1 MSAVIVG
8 RNPLRFRAFG
18 RDHTV
23 AELAAP
29 PGEFALV
36 IDGVRVTGHRHDAGD
51 RVFVRIAGRTFVVP
65 RPQRASG
72 AAGSSLRGELRAEMP
87 GRVVRHHARP
97 GQRVAAGDPLVTV
110 ESMKLQVVI
119 AADRDAIVAAL
130 PVAEQAAFER
140 GEVLAHLG
148 DDP

>member
-1 MSAVIVG
+1 LSAVIVG
-8 RNPLRFRAFG
+8 RNPLRFRVAG

-29 PGEFALV
+29 AGELALV
-36 IDGVRVTGHRHDAGD
+36 IDGAAVTGHRYDAGD

-65 RPQRASG
+65 RTQRS
-72 AAGSSLRGELRAEMP
+72 AGVARKGELRADMP
-87 GRVVRHHARP
+87 GRVVRHHAQP

-110 ESMKLQVVI
+110 ESMKLQLVI

-130 PVAEQAAFER
+130 PVAEQAAFDR
-140 GEVLAHLG
+140 GDLLARLE
-148 DDP
+148 DDA

>member
-1 MSAVIVG
+1 LTAAIVG
-8 RNPLRFRAFG
+8 RNPLRFRVDG

-23 AELAAP
+23 AERAAP
-29 PGEFALV
+29 AGEFALE
-36 IDGVRVTGHRHDAGD
+36 IDGALVTGYRHDAGD

-65 RPQRASG
+65 RAQRA
-72 AAGSSLRGELRAEMP
+72 AASARKGELRADMP
-87 GRVVRHHARP
+87 GIVVCHHARP

-130 PVAEQAAFER
+130 PVAEHAAFDR
-140 GEVLAHLG
+140 GDVLAQLR

>member
-1 MSAVIVG
+1 MSAQIVG
-8 RNPLRFRAFG
+8 RNPLRFRVDG

-29 PGEFALV
+29 AGELALEIDGALV
-36 IDGVRVTGHRHDAGD
+36 TGYRHDAGD

-65 RPQRASG
+65 RALRTSG
-72 AAGSSLRGELRAEMP
+72 AARKGELRADMP

-130 PVAEQAAFER
+130 PVAEQAAFDR
-140 GEVLAHLG
+140 GDVLADLR
-148 DDP
+148 DDA

>member
-8 RNPLRFRAFG
+8 RNPLRFRVAG

-29 PGEFALV
+29 PGELALV
-36 IDGVRVTGHRHDAGD
+36 IDGALVTGHRHDAGD

-65 RPQRASG
+65 RPQRSAA
-72 AAGSSLRGELRAEMP
+72 AAGASLRGELRADMP
-87 GRVVRHHARP
+87 GRVVRHHAQP

-110 ESMKLQVVI
+110 ESMKLQLVI

-130 PVAEQAAFER
+130 PVAEQAAFDR
-140 GEVLAHLG
+140 GDLLARLE
-148 DDP
+148 DA

>member
-1 MSAVIVG
+1 MSAAIVG
-8 RNPLRFRAFG
+8 RNPLRFRVDG

-29 PGEFALV
+29 AGEFALV

-65 RPQRASG
+65 RAQRAAG
-72 AAGSSLRGELRAEMP
+72 AARKGELRADMP
-87 GRVVRHHARP
+87 GRIVRHHARP
-97 GQRVAAGDPLVTV
+97 GQRVTAGDPLVTV

-130 PVAEQAAFER
+130 PIAEHAAFDR
-140 GEVLAHLG
+140 GDVLAHLE
-148 DDP
+148 DDA